1 MRKLL
6 LALTLIGFYACSQT
20 ADNSETT
27 DESTEPI
34 MEVETIAANY
44 YGDTIETDGALLP
57 EAFMAQMEGQDSLEL
72 KLEAKINETCK
83 VKGCW
88 MTLDMGEG
96 EQMRVNFK
104 DYGFF
109 VPKEG
114 VNGKTAVIQGVAY
127 RDTLSV
133 DYLRHLAEDRE
144 ATPEEIAAIT
154 EPEISVNF
162 EATGVVI
169 KE

>member
-6 LALTLIGFYACSQT
+6 LAFTLFAFYACSQT
-20 ADNSETT
+20 AENSETSN
-27 DESTEPI
+27 ESTAPE
-34 MEVETIAANY
+34 MEVESIAVNY
-44 YGDTIETDGALLP
+44 YGDTIETEGALLP
-57 EAFMAQMEGQDSLEL
+57 EAFKAQMEGQDSLEL
-72 KLEAKINETCK
+72 KLEATINETCK
-83 VKGCW
+83 MKGCW
-88 MTLDMGEG
+88 MTLDMGNG

-114 VNGKTAVIQGVAY
+114 VSGKTAVIQGVAY

-144 ATPEEIAAIT
+144 ATPQEIAAIN
-154 EPEISVNF
+154 EPEVSVNF

>member
-6 LALTLIGFYACSQT
+6 LAFALLGFYACGQIT
-20 ADNSETT
+20 ENAETET
-27 DESTEPI
+27 ESTEPK
-34 MEVETIAANY
+34 MEVESISMSY
-44 YGDTIETDGALLP
+44 YGDTITTEGALHP
-57 EAFMAQMEGQDSLEL
+57 EALMAQMEGKDSLEL
-72 KLEAKINETCK
+72 KVEATINETCK
-83 VKGCW
+83 MKGCW
-88 MTLDMGEG
+88 MTLDMGNG

-114 VNGKTAVIQGVAY
+114 VSGKTAVIQGVAY

-133 DYLRHLAEDRE
+133 DYLRHLAEDAE
-144 ATPEEIAAIT
+144 ATPQEIAAIN
-154 EPEISVNF
+154 EPEVSINF

-169 KE
+169 KD